1 MRHVWTLRAE
11 GEATCITSGLC
22 RGAGSHV
29 RHVWTL
35 RWEGEATCITSGPCG
50 GGEATCVMSG
60 PCGGG
65 EVTCVMSGLCGGAT
79 CCHVVGGQPKPHSL
93 GQEQSSRNLDSGP
106 DGRQLPCVLG
116 PLPWP
121 L

>member
-1 MRHVWTLRAE
+1 MRHVWTLRGE
-11 GEATCITSGLC
+11 GEATC
-22 RGAGSHV
+22 V
-29 RHVWTL
+29 
-35 RWEGEATCITSGPCG
+35 TSGPCG

-60 PCGGG
+60 
-65 EVTCVMSGLCGGAT
+65 LCGGAT
-79 CCHVVGGQPKPHSL
+79 CCHVIGGQPKPHTL
-93 GQEQSSRNLDSGP
+93 GQEQSSCSLDSGP